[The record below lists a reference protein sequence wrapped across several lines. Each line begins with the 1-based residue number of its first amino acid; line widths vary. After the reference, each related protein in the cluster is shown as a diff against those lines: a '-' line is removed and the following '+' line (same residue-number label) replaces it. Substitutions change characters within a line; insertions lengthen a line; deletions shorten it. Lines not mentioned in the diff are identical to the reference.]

1 MSNELCSH
9 SGTAHW
15 PIRPKCPKRPT
26 AWYSSNNHPNWKFP
40 KSSSPATARWA
51 MKLSATFRS
60 TKIPR
65 ALPPK
70 SGDTAAASGA
80 SASCAAVRP
89 SAETAKGK
97 GASGWCVY
105 LIASSRIPRTYV
117 GVTTDFPRR
126 LRQHNGEL
134 KGGAKASSAGRPW
147 NLACLIEGF
156 VNRSK
161 ACEFESKWKNISRKM
176 ARKRTEPS
184 MSSLLQH
191 RDVALS
197 KVKTHLDCRHL
208 KIAWHSS

>member
-1 MSNELCSH
+1 MSNTPHGPRPDTPLKKHVLKIS
-9 SGTAHW
+9 
-15 PIRPKCPKRPT
+15 PIR
-26 AWYSSNNHPNWKFP
+26 KF
-40 KSSSPATARWA
+40 SHGVVASPARWE

-60 TKIPR
+60 AKIPR

-70 SGDTAAASGA
+70 SGEPAAAA
-80 SASCAAVRP
+80 SASCAP
-89 SAETAKGK
+89 GSSPAEAAKGK
-97 GASGWCVY
+97 AASGWCVY

-156 VNRSK
+156 VNRSE

-176 ARKRTEPS
+176 ARKRSEPS
-184 MSSLLQH
+184 MTSLLQH
-191 RDVALS
+191 REMALS
-197 KVKTHLDCRHL
+197 RLKTDLACSHL
-208 KIAWHSS
+208 KIKWHSS